1 MAVNHD
7 ETLVAEEWRNIGALD
22 AVVAEDLSGVIHI
35 A

>member
-7 ETLVAEEWRNIGALD
+7 ETLVTEERWDIGAVD
-22 AVVAEDLSGVIHI
+22 TVVAEDLSGVIHI